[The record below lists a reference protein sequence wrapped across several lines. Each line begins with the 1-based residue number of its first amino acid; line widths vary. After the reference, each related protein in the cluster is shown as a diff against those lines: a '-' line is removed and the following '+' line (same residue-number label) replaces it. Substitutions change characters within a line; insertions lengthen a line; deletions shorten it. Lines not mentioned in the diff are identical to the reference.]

1 VSGRRGASCAVIGL
15 GAMGAAHAEV
25 IAARGRGELAICCDL
40 DASRAAACP
49 PGARFT
55 QDVEEALAHPGL
67 EAVVVATPEPAHRR
81 VVEPALERGLAVLC
95 EKPIAGSLEDADAMI
110 AAAARTGSLLA
121 VGHTERFDPG
131 FRAIAEGFAA
141 GELGEPIHL
150 VARRESS
157 AAEREVYALRTTLAV
172 ELAIHDLDIFRWL
185 AGDVDRVYGET
196 TSVPDGELEASL
208 VATVRFTSGAVG
220 ALAASW
226 SHSVESGIEFERR
239 FSVVATRGSAEVGG
253 PSASDA
259 ALAAELDH
267 FLDSV
272 RSGRAWPLE
281 PGDARAALAAAL
293 AIDRSAASGAPVQ
306 L

>member
-1 VSGRRGASCAVIGL
+1 
-15 GAMGAAHAEV
+15 MGAAHAAV
-25 IAARGRGELAICCDL
+25 IAGRGRGELAICCDL
-40 DASRAAACP
+40 DRSRAAACP

-55 QDVEEALAHPGL
+55 EDVEEALAHPEI

-95 EKPIAGSLEDADAMI
+95 EKPIAGTLEDADAMI
-110 AAAARTGSLLA
+110 AAAARTGSMLA
-121 VGHTERFDPG
+121 IGHTERFDPG
-131 FRAIAEGFAA
+131 FRALADGFAS

-150 VARRESS
+150 VARRESNT
-157 AAEREVYALRTTLAV
+157 AEREVYAPRTTLAV

-196 TSVPDGELEASL
+196 AAVPDGGLEASL

-220 ALAASW
+220 TLAASW
-226 SHSVESGIEFERR
+226 SHSVESRVEFERR
-239 FSVVATRGSAEVGG
+239 FSVVGTHGSAEVGG
-253 PSASDA
+253 TAAPDAS
-259 ALAAELDH
+259 LAAELDH

-272 RSGRAWPLE
+272 RSGRPWPLE

-293 AIDRSAASGAPVQ
+293 AIDRSAARGAPVQ